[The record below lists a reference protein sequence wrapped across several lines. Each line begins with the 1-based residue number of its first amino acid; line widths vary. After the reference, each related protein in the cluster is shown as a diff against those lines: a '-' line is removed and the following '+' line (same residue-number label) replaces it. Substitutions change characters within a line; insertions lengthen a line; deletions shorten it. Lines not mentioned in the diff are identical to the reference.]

1 MKVVSAAE
9 MREIDR
15 RAQVEYLIAGDL
27 LMERAALAIRQ
38 AMVERYGDLRDRMIH
53 IYCGKGNNGG
63 DGLALARL
71 LPELGAAAVV
81 ILAFPPE
88 QYQGQAAL
96 NLERC
101 RKFGI
106 PVLTWPEYQP
116 LPLQP
121 VDLVVDALLGTG
133 AVGPPGGVIA
143 EIVSF
148 VNGLQRPTIAVDGPT
163 GVELDSGRVPGVAVR
178 ADLTVTFGLPKPGL
192 LEFPGAEY
200 AGTVSTAVIGFPPAL
215 LADERL
221 RTHWVTAAAVRQWLP
236 KHPPT
241 AHKGSRGHTAVV
253 GGSEGMTGAV
263 ALAALG
269 AYRSGAG
276 LVTAALR
283 SELSFPEKPPEALLT
298 SWADLPQKMNG
309 LQSIVIGPG
318 LSTAPDG
325 RDLLEWLLAT
335 ATVPLVLDADALN
348 IVAQELDLLHG
359 RTTSLILTPHPGEMA
374 RLAGVSTTAIQ
385 DDRLTY
391 ARRYAEKWGVVMVLK
406 GARTV
411 TALPDGHCYINST
424 GNPGMGS
431 AGMGDVLAGII
442 GGLLA
447 QGLPA
452 WQAGVVGVYLH
463 GLAGDLAVQTLG
475 PSGLLAGDLLL
486 QVPFGIKKVLE
497 V

>member
-15 RAQVEYLIAGDL
+15 RAQAEYHIAGDL
-27 LMERAALAIRQ
+27 LMERAALAVRQ
-38 AMVERYGDLRDRMIH
+38 AMVERYGDLRGRLIH

-71 LPELGAAAVV
+71 LPELAAAAVA
-81 ILAFPPE
+81 ILAFPSE
-88 QYQGQAAL
+88 QYSGQAAL
-96 NLERC
+96 NLERS

-106 PVLTWPEYQP
+106 PVLTWPE
-116 LPLQP
+116 LPTTP
-121 VDLVVDALLGTG
+121 DLVVDALLGTG

-148 VNGLQRPTIAVDGPT
+148 INGLQRPTVAVDGPT
-163 GVELDSGRVPGVAVR
+163 GVELDSGRVPGAAVR
-178 ADLTVTFGLPKPGL
+178 ADLTVALGLPKPGL
-192 LEFPGAEY
+192 LQFPGAEF
-200 AGTVSTAVIGFPPAL
+200 AGTVSTAAIGFPPAL
-215 LADERL
+215 LAEENL
-221 RTHWVTAAAVRQWLP
+221 RTDWVTAAAIKQWLP
-236 KHPPT
+236 RHPPA

-269 AYRSGAG
+269 AYRAGAG

-283 SELSFPEKPPEALLT
+283 SELSFPEKPPEVLLT

-309 LQSIVIGPG
+309 LQSMVIGPG

-325 RDLLEWLLAT
+325 RDLLERLLAT
-335 ATVPLVLDADALN
+335 ATVPIVLDADALN
-348 IVAQELDLLHG
+348 IVAQEPGLLNQ
-359 RTTSLILTPHPGEMA
+359 RTVPLILTPHPGEMA
-374 RLAGVSTTAIQ
+374 RLAGVSITAIQ

-391 ARRYAEKWGVVMVLK
+391 ARHYAEKWGVVMVLK

-411 TALPDGHCYINST
+411 TALPDGHCHINST
-424 GNPGMGS
+424 GNPGMGT
-431 AGMGDVLAGII
+431 AGMGDVLAGVI

-452 WQAGVVGVYLH
+452 GQAGVVGVYLH
-463 GLAGDLAVQTLG
+463 GLAGDLAALSLG
-475 PSGLLAGDLLL
+475 PSGLLAGDLLR
-486 QVPFGIKKVLE
+486 QVPLGIKKVLE
-497 V
+497 I